1 VKTKKTRAIKHKNR
15 YDTAKITLNSAMPNN
30 AKKAKKAKKPATSS
44 AWDYFLLT
52 GSTHKITALDKKD
65 QGQTV
70 FQRMPYLETLHP
82 DACAHLEATVKNWD
96 AEKKSTFLDQV
107 NGKGLSP
114 LGHAIEE
121 GKEACIRIL
130 INLDSTLSCA
140 MTNGNWLEKWLEH
153 DLNADLLGVYLLN
166 NSEEVL
172 PAIHSLNPNT
182 HNIFTYALAHNNEQL
197 ICQLLDHNIDPNFYC
212 TPEHA
217 LLTQAIQKKL
227 HNAVKAMVTRL
238 HHESVQTC
246 DSEDKTPLM
255 HACLLGCEA
264 SVCAILQ
271 VHGGAE
277 VCNRKKQTALHI
289 LAALAPADLPKNHK
303 NLATLLIQSHNTV
316 NLTDHEGNHVAM
328 VAAQQGHDQLCLHLL
343 QHLDNLHHRNHHGHT
358 LLWLC
363 ALTFCAESS
372 YQIIQY
378 EKMLTDK
385 PFPLLHTAAP
395 AASALHQPVKTLNQQ
410 LSQIEKKLATSAT
423 EPAPKNFPKIESLSP
438 ISVCLL
444 QLTYR
449 EEQEQGYQTLQNLF
463 DFNPDQTPCE
473 DDILLIALLANQ
485 YQIAGVLLSFGYTVS
500 TTAKIVAD
508 QIVSQM
514 VIRGITADMVPIFS
528 VCHAVAK
535 VKQGQDYFAQGHLQ
549 EALVLAHSLPIETF
563 PIVWAQKY
571 WQELGD
577 YFLLMQLE
585 SHDYENTALS
595 TYHCLRKGQ
604 LSAWVTLDQP
614 RQQENTS
621 SVMKDLVFSLF
632 RIIEKQKMQ
641 DRCSVEQKKTLK
653 KIGLDPDDPTPN
665 ISVLGPKIS
674 PKALLDNIPSKP
686 IPEDPQA
693 PEYRALLQYWQTL
706 LHNLITKSASHEQQ
720 QQTAISSSSSL
731 QELFV
736 FLVHTQALKRTQHT
750 DPNPADILQKLLLLH
765 LSPDTPHQQSILAS
779 LPPYRHSTSTA
790 PSQDVDTST
799 QAPTL
804 PSLPLTGEA
813 VITLACHI
821 SKNLNA
827 DAPECAQTLQK
838 EVLSKLF
845 EPTSPLHSHK
855 NLCLW
860 LTHQEPAFTCL
871 TDPLQVKKVLHCM
884 VNTRQTDT
892 KRAADFTSV
901 FDHLAPYLNEA
912 LLPHVAD
919 HPQLI
924 AFLIQP
930 EMHTI
935 LSTKQPSFSQVLQAF
950 TAFARFTHSENASQ
964 QERAPAQH
972 HDSVRAALNGA
983 LAKQAETTAQYQT
996 AQKELAQAQNKQAH
1010 AEKKLEDMH
1019 TKYQQLDREVDTLK
1033 KEIIAASKAEQAQER
1048 ASKKTQDAYKTL
1060 LLESQKQQNAHD
1072 KALTDTN
1079 SMLDE
1084 QLATIESLRKQVAQ
1098 LTKQHDQ
1105 QAKALQAHKKQQQEA
1120 KDLQQQTATQH
1131 IQDRNR
1137 LQLQLDEALA
1147 HNKTLLQKQDEC
1159 DKELAAH
1166 KKQQQE
1172 AARQIDKD
1180 QETIA
1185 NLKKQVL
1192 EATTHSQAPQ
1202 EHHSAREQKLATHTQ
1217 HPPQKQPLE
1226 TSEQTKQAEEELQQL
1241 RNKLAEALAKIETL
1255 ELESTQERSS
1265 TKSRRQGKQDH
1276 TPLSQRRGSTP
1287 YQRHAFWGVVNDLR
1301 DDIEKLKNDKPTPVC
1316 VVPPFFFP
1324 RNPYLPDYP
1333 TTGNVAPPVTQPY
1346 LQPQKPDIHSYM
1358 SPILTML
1365 SSLCP
1370 TLTIMWK
1377 GNCVYEF
1384 IRRQSYGMPGE
1395 DLLDFI
1401 YRFQEDI
1408 DLDLVGS
1415 LEANTLLTFCQQNP
1429 QIDCTQD
1436 PNNPK
1441 RLTLHDHRSD
1451 LVYDITLHQSAV
1463 HHPPYPGNIV
1473 LLWDANQELWIASNP
1488 SSTQLQF
1495 LLGQESMALNE
1506 PQTCHYT
1513 LFWALHL
1520 AIKHRALHRPCATT
1534 QSYIINALNNRQPN
1548 CDPGKAV
1555 LNTLQFFEHT
1565 PYWVSA
1571 LETLL
1576 TVKITT
1582 RDIAIPSRKPEST
1595 SESFVL
1601 AELLLPHNTDL
1612 AIPPSLQALG
1622 NVFIPDV
1629 ENFLI
1634 YLKHLWQQTEH
1645 NQEVLSTKTIIDWE
1659 NVAAYPQPQPKP

>member
-1 VKTKKTRAIKHKNR
+1 
-15 YDTAKITLNSAMPNN
+15 
-30 AKKAKKAKKPATSS
+30 
-44 AWDYFLLT
+44 
-52 GSTHKITALDKKD
+52 
-65 QGQTV
+65 
-70 FQRMPYLETLHP
+70 
-82 DACAHLEATVKNWD
+82 
-96 AEKKSTFLDQV
+96 
-107 NGKGLSP
+107 
-114 LGHAIEE
+114 
-121 GKEACIRIL
+121 
-130 INLDSTLSCA
+130 
-140 MTNGNWLEKWLEH
+140 MTNYNWLEKWLEN
-153 DLNADLLGVYLLN
+153 DLNSDLLSVFLQG
-166 NSEEVL
+166 NSLEVL

-182 HNIFTYALAHNNEQL
+182 HNIFTYALAHNHEQL
-197 ICQLLDHNIDPNFYC
+197 VCQLLDHDIDPNLYC
-212 TPEHA
+212 TPEHS

-227 HNAVKAMVTRL
+227 HTAVKSLVTKL
-238 HHESVQTC
+238 HNGSVQAC
-246 DSEDKTPLM
+246 DSENKTPLM
-255 HACLLGCEA
+255 HASILGCEA

-271 VHGGAE
+271 AYGGAE
-277 VCNRKKQTALHI
+277 VRNRKKQTALHV

-328 VAAQQGHDQLCLHLL
+328 VAAKQGHDRLCLSLL
-343 QHLDNLHHRNHHGHT
+343 HHIDDLHHRNHHGHT

-385 PFPLLHTAAP
+385 PFSLLHTAAP
-395 AASALHQPVKTLNQQ
+395 AASALPKPIKTLNQQ

-423 EPAPKNFPKIESLSP
+423 EPAPQNFPPVESLSP

-444 QLTYR
+444 QLNYR

-463 DFNPDQTPCE
+463 DFNLDQTPCE

-535 VKQGQDYFAQGHLQ
+535 VKQGQDYFAQDRLQ
-549 EALVLAHSLPIETF
+549 EALALAHSLPIETF

-585 SHDYENTALS
+585 SHDYGNTALS

-641 DRCSVEQKKTLK
+641 DRCTSEQKSVLK

-665 ISVLGPKIS
+665 ISSIGQKIPAKVLI
-674 PKALLDNIPSKP
+674 DNIPGRP
-686 IPEDPQA
+686 IPEDPQT
-693 PEYRALLQYWQTL
+693 PEYEAHLQYWQTL
-706 LHNLITKSASHEQQ
+706 LHNLIEKRASNKQQ
-720 QQTAISSSSSL
+720 QQAAISSSSSL

-736 FLVHTQALKRTQHT
+736 FLVHTEALQQTHHT
-750 DPNPADILQKLLLLH
+750 NQNPADILQKLLLLH
-765 LSPDTPHQQSILAS
+765 LSPDTPYQQSILAS
-779 LPPYRHSTSTA
+779 LPPYTLNTDT
-790 PSQDVDTST
+790 PTTQDKGSHTLDASS
-799 QAPTL
+799 PT
-804 PSLPLTGEA
+804 LPLTGQA
-813 VITLACHI
+813 VVTLACHI

-838 EVLSKLF
+838 EVLSKLYDT
-845 EPTSPLHSHK
+845 TSPLHSHK

-860 LTHQEPAFTCL
+860 LTLQEPAFTCL

-972 HDSVRAALNGA
+972 HDSVRAALNVA
-983 LAKQAETTAQYQT
+983 LAKQSETTAQYQT
-996 AQKELAQAQNKQAH
+996 AQKALAQAQNKQAQT
-1010 AEKKLEDMH
+1010 EKQLEDMH
-1019 TKYQQLDREVDTLK
+1019 KKNQQLALEVDTLK
-1033 KEIIAASKAEQAQER
+1033 DEIIAVSQANQTQLR
-1048 ASKKTQDAYKTL
+1048 ASKKIQDAYNTL
-1060 LLESQKQQNAHD
+1060 LIKSTEQQNAHD
-1072 KALTDTN
+1072 KVLTDKN
-1079 SMLDE
+1079 STLDE
-1084 QLATIESLRKQVAQ
+1084 QLATIESLRKQIAL

-1120 KDLQQQTATQH
+1120 EDLQQQNATQH
-1131 IQDRNR
+1131 SQDRTH
-1137 LQLQLDEALA
+1137 LQLQLDEALI
-1147 HNKTLLQKQDEC
+1147 HNKKLLQKQDEL
-1159 DKELAAH
+1159 DKELAIR

-1172 AARQIDKD
+1172 TAEKIRQDRD
-1180 QETIA
+1180 TVA
-1185 NLKKQVL
+1185 HLKKQL
-1192 EATTHSQAPQ
+1192 IEAMTLSQTPQ
-1202 EHHSAREQKLATHTQ
+1202 KVNIALDTGLATHTQ
-1217 HPPQKQPLE
+1217 HSHQEEHQE
-1226 TSEQTKQAEEELQQL
+1226 TSEQSKQPQEELLQL
-1241 RNKLAEALAKIETL
+1241 RSKLADALAKNQIGARPQIK
-1255 ELESTQERSS
+1255 SP
-1265 TKSRRQGKQDH
+1265 TKNRPQGKQDR
-1276 TPLSQRRGSTP
+1276 TPPSHRQHARP
-1287 YQRHAFWGVVNDLR
+1287 YQNQCFWGVVNDLR
-1301 DDIEKLKNDKPTPVC
+1301 EDVEILKNQRHTPPGYFAF
-1316 VVPPFFFP
+1316 PPLS
-1324 RNPYLPDYP
+1324 PYPYP
-1333 TTGNVAPPVTQPY
+1333 YPPSYTTPGNITPPIIQPN
-1346 LQPQKPDIHSYM
+1346 LLSVM
-1358 SPILTML
+1358 SPILTIL
-1365 SSLCP
+1365 TSICP
-1370 TLTIMWK
+1370 TCTITWK
-1377 GNCVYEF
+1377 GNSVYEF
-1384 IRRQSYGMPGE
+1384 IRRQTYGMPGE
-1395 DLLDFI
+1395 NLLDFI

-1408 DLDLVGS
+1408 DLDLVGPI
-1415 LEANTLLTFCQQNP
+1415 EANSLLTTCQKYS
-1429 QIDCTQD
+1429 QILCTQD
-1436 PNNPK
+1436 PRKPQ
-1441 RLTLHDHRSD
+1441 RISLHDQQAN
-1451 LVYDITLHQSAV
+1451 LVYDITLYQAAV
-1463 HHPPYPGNIV
+1463 PVPPYPGNIV
-1473 LLWDANQELWIASNP
+1473 LQWDANYQVWVGCIYSPVQE
-1488 SSTQLQF
+1488 QF
-1495 LLGQESMALNE
+1495 LRGQAPVAPNE
-1506 PQTCHYT
+1506 PHTKPYS

-1520 AIKHRALHRPCATT
+1520 AIKHRAIHRPCTTT
-1534 QSYIINALNNRQPN
+1534 QSFIINALNNRQPN
-1548 CDPGKAV
+1548 NDPGKAI

-1565 PYWVSA
+1565 PYWTST

-1576 TVKITT
+1576 TAKITT
-1582 RDIAIPSRKPEST
+1582 TSDVALPSRKPEST
-1595 SESFVL
+1595 SESFIL
-1601 AELLLPHNTDL
+1601 AELLLPNNTDL
-1612 AIPPSLQALG
+1612 PTIPTLQELS
-1622 NVFIPDV
+1622 NVSIPNV
-1629 ENFLI
+1629 KSFLI

-1645 NQEVLSTKTIIDWE
+1645 DQEVLCTKTIIDWKSI
-1659 NVAAYPQPQPKP
+1659 AAHSTPQPTP